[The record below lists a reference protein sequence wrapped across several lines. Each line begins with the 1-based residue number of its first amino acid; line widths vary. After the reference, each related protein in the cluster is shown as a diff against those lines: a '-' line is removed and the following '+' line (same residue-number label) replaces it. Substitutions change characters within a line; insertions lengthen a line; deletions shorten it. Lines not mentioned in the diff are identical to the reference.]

1 MQGTPG
7 TMTPF
12 WRPGTACILRL
23 GLSYGSPSNKS
34 CGVDKIPASLLK
46 ETANASAATLS
57 MFFNLSDKKR
67 RLPKLWKSADITP
80 IHKDGYQEPVENY
93 REERS

>member
-1 MQGTPG
+1 MH
-7 TMTPF
+7 
-12 WRPGTACILRL
+12 L
-23 GLSYGSPSNKS
+23 
-34 CGVDKIPASLLK
+34 
-46 ETANASAATLS
+46 AATLS